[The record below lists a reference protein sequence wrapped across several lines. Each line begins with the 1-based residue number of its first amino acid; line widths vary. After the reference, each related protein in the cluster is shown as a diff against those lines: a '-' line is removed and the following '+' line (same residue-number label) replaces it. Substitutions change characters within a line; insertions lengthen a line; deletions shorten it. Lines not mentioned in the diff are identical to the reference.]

1 MEEEILFSNTTKM
14 KKDNYEVFSHFYST
28 KYKRYS
34 YITKLVMFF
43 SAFLLFG
50 VFSPIYQVITLG
62 DVNFS
67 PVYVGIICLAIFIG
81 LFIPSKV
88 KEPKQS
94 MEYNYE
100 FKKDKMI
107 ITTNT
112 HNTQEIIYDKYDPIY
127 RVCEYEEYIYF
138 VTLNDS
144 AYILNKDEFNKGKKE
159 EFEKYLKEIYKDK
172 YIDFNNIA
180 DKKQFKKLYNKA
192 DITTTAWICAC
203 IIIGI
208 VIITSACTNLKK

>member
-1 MEEEILFSNTTKM
+1 
-14 KKDNYEVFSHFYST
+14 
-28 KYKRYS
+28 
-34 YITKLVMFF
+34 MFF

-50 VFSPIYQVITLG
+50 IFSPIYQVITLG

-112 HNTQEIIYDKYDPIY
+112 HNT
-127 RVCEYEEYIYF
+127 
-138 VTLNDS
+138 L
-144 AYILNKDEFNKGKKE
+144 
-159 EFEKYLKEIYKDK
+159 
-172 YIDFNNIA
+172 
-180 DKKQFKKLYNKA
+180 
-192 DITTTAWICAC
+192 
-203 IIIGI
+203 
-208 VIITSACTNLKK
+208 